1 VGYLPLDPK
10 RREGECPP
18 KHMEGEDMLS
28 MPRKWEEMPPS
39 VKTAIISLLVGWAAH
54 YLFYFGFIAEDQT
67 ERVTYLQL
75 GVGIGICYCVATI
88 RKWARRLCI
97 FFNIVMVPMYF
108 LFAIAF
114 AQGGKIGLFA
124 LTAFTALA
132 FAFSLYSLLKKETAQ
147 FFAPPGKETD
157 QEGDESAHGPR

>member
-1 VGYLPLDPK
+1 
-10 RREGECPP
+10 
-18 KHMEGEDMLS
+18 MLGLS
-28 MPRKWEEMPPS
+28 RKWEEMPDS
-39 VKTAIISLLVGWAAH
+39 VKKAIIALLIGWAAH
-54 YLFYFGFIAEDQT
+54 YIFYFGFIAEDQP

-97 FFNIVMVPMYF
+97 FFNIVMVPMYL

-124 LTAFTALA
+124 LTAFTMLA
-132 FAFSLYSLLKKETAQ
+132 FAVSLYSLLKKETAQ
-147 FFAPPGKETD
+147 FFSPPEK
-157 QEGDESAHGPR
+157 DEEQNPAGSGT

>member
-1 VGYLPLDPK
+1 MVANTGK
-10 RREGECPP
+10 GAF
-18 KHMEGEDMLS
+18 MLS

-39 VKTAIISLLVGWAAH
+39 VRNAIIALLVGWIAH
-54 YLFYFGFIAEDQT
+54 YIFYFGFIAEDQS

-75 GVGIGICYCVATI
+75 GVGIGICYCVVTI

-114 AQGGKIGLFA
+114 AQGGKISLFA
-124 LTAFTALA
+124 LTAFTSLA
-132 FAFSLYSLLKKETAQ
+132 FAFSLYFLLRKETAQ
-147 FFAPPGKETD
+147 FFSPPDMDK
-157 QEGDESAHGPR
+157 QEESDDSAHQPK

>member
-1 VGYLPLDPK
+1 
-10 RREGECPP
+10 
-18 KHMEGEDMLS
+18 MLAIRQNWDS
-28 MPRKWEEMPPS
+28 MPPV
-39 VKTAIISLLVGWAAH
+39 VKKAIICLLVGWAAH
-54 YLFYFGFIAEDQT
+54 YMFYFGFISEDQS

-88 RKWARRLCI
+88 RKWARRMCI

-114 AQGGKIGLFA
+114 AQGGKISLFA

-132 FAFSLYSLLKKETAQ
+132 FAFSLYFLLKKETAL
-147 FFAPPGKETD
+147 FFSPPEKEVEKEAD
-157 QEGDESAHGPR
+157 DSARDS